1 MDTTLNTSH
10 QRAKD
15 DLLQAERDLRT
26 RSEEN
31 TRAMR
36 QVLMET
42 ANRFDGTRMQSLQRG
57 DPSIPARWGTLEWK
71 KFFDDVPVPSQ
82 SWNSAV
88 VPDLRAQEDLQNQ
101 VDELRTALTRT
112 ELDLKI
118 ERTRKSI
125 DISSPAVEVT
135 TQPAVD
141 AIADI
146 PSSVTPALTIILEDT
161 KKMREKYPKKT
172 PTAFTNIL
180 SGGERSGGDLPRIFE
195 RYWLVLY
202 LIGHWR
208 LTAAMELEEVLAET
222 VGVSSGSGSV
232 ERVLADMAKANI
244 LLIGKL
250 ELKSPGTVLMV
261 YRFSSEGEKLYQSL
275 FQARPYEN
283 DWSRLIRL
291 QGDEGLPE
299 QTLAVLAF
307 TMHARK
313 RGWATQILP
322 EVKGAACV
330 PDALLLLGDEKIY
343 VEVELGEKESVAR
356 LRNQSVLNNGCTAV
370 CTATEKS
377 RNRLV
382 SDCKLDK
389 LPGSATD
396 LESLIVGKFKKI
408 NSKSPLWFEI
418 WK

>member
-1 MDTTLNTSH
+1 M
-10 QRAKD
+10 D

-26 RSEEN
+26 KSEEN

-36 QVLMET
+36 QVLMVT
-42 ANRFDGTRMQSLQRG
+42 ANRLDGIRMQALQRS

-71 KFFDDVPVPSQ
+71 KFFDDIPIPSKGWGD
-82 SWNSAV
+82 SITT
-88 VPDLRAQEDLQNQ
+88 VPDMPVQEDFQKKI
-101 VDELRTALTRT
+101 DELQASLDQAKF
-112 ELDLKI
+112 ELEA
-118 ERTRKSI
+118 ERAKKSI
-125 DISSPAVEVT
+125 VISSLAVEKAA
-135 TQPAVD
+135 QPVSGD
-141 AIADI
+141 QIVPNAIADI

-291 QGDEGLPE
+291 QGDEQLPE

-322 EVKGAACV
+322 EVKGAVCV
-330 PDALLLLGDEKIY
+330 PDALLMLGDEKIY

-377 RNRLV
+377 RTRLV

>member
-275 FQARPYEN
+275 FQARPNEN

-291 QGDEGLPE
+291 QGDAQLPE

-377 RNRLV
+377 RTSLV